1 MASPQDRGIE
11 AADLEERQGRS
22 TYFYTLLARPEF
34 PALLFL
40 ILLLVVF
47 SVTTRGFFSAN
58 NFIGIL
64 EQGVIIAIVGLA
76 VNQVILS
83 AEIDV
88 SVGSVLAVCAFIY
101 GNIAMMFGGNLF
113 PLFAT
118 LVVGT
123 VIGLLNGVLSTYGR
137 VPSIIT
143 TLGALFVYRGLIL
156 LLAGAQ
162 VLNVPKSS
170 RVLGLSDIAGIPVS
184 VLLLLVLTVVFYW
197 VSTNTTW
204 GRNIY
209 AVGGNESGA
218 ITLGLPANRTRLIAF
233 VLSGAA
239 CGLAAAVFL
248 GQIGQLQATAGTSFE
263 LRVITAVVLGG
274 TSIRGGR
281 GSVFSPIVGALLVG
295 VILNAMTLNRVPGTM
310 ELFVLGVLILLSVSS
325 EGIRQRYLEKKI

>member
-1 MASPQDRGIE
+1 MPNPSRNGIE
-11 AADLEERQGRS
+11 AHEPDEKRGRS
-22 TYFYTLLARPEF
+22 AFFNTLLARPET
-34 PALLFL
+34 PALMFL
-40 ILLLVVF
+40 ILLLVAF
-47 SVTTRGFFSAN
+47 SVTTKGFFSAN
-58 NFIGIL
+58 NFLGIL

-101 GNIAMMFGGNLF
+101 GNLAMTFGGNLL

-118 LVVGT
+118 LAVGT
-123 VIGLLNGVLSTYGR
+123 AIGLLNGVLSTYGK

-184 VLLLLVLTVVFYW
+184 VLLLVVLTAVFYW

-218 ITLGLPANRTRLIAF
+218 TTLGLPANRTRLIAF

-325 EGIRQRYLEKKI
+325 EGLRQRYLEKKI

>member
-1 MASPQDRGIE
+1 MPSLSGSEIKAHE
-11 AADLEERQGRS
+11 TEKRQSRS
-22 TYFYTLLARPEF
+22 ALFNTLLARPET

-47 SVTTRGFFSAN
+47 SATTKGFFSAN
-58 NFIGIL
+58 NFLGIL

-101 GNIAMMFGGNLF
+101 GNLAMIFGGNLL

-118 LVVGT
+118 LAVGT
-123 VIGLLNGVLSTYGR
+123 TIGLLNGVLSTYGK

-184 VLLLLVLTVVFYW
+184 VLLLVVLTVVFYW
-197 VSTNTTW
+197 VSTNTNW

-218 ITLGLPANRTRLIAF
+218 NTLGLPANRTRLIAF

-325 EGIRQRYLEKKI
+325 EGLRQRYLEKKI

>member
-1 MASPQDRGIE
+1 MSHNPDTETFAGNPSNRRRGS
-11 AADLEERQGRS
+11 A
-22 TYFYTLLARPEF
+22 YFNTLLARPES

-47 SVTTRGFFSAN
+47 SVTTNGFFSAS
-58 NFIGIL
+58 NFLGIL
-64 EQGVIIAIVGLA
+64 EQVVIIAIVGLA

-101 GNIAMMFGGNLF
+101 GNIAMAYGGNLL
-113 PLFAT
+113 PLFAA
-118 LVVGT
+118 LAVGT
-123 VIGLLNGVLSTYGR
+123 AIGFLNGVLSTYGR

-143 TLGALFVYRGLIL
+143 TLGALFIYRGLIL

-170 RVLGLSDIAGIPVS
+170 RVLGLSDLAGIPVS
-184 VLLLLVLTVVFYW
+184 VIVLTVLTAAFYW
-197 VSTNTTW
+197 VSNNTNW

-218 ITLGLPANRTRLIAF
+218 NTLGLPAYRTRLIAF
-233 VLSGAA
+233 VLSGSA

-325 EGIRQRYLEKKI
+325 EGLRQRYLEKKI